1 MALLS
6 LAVQLRGILC
16 LSSVVAALLVTAC
29 GGEPARTH
37 GAGHHRFEAPEEWAK
52 RFDDP
57 ARDEWQ
63 RPDVVIAHLKLSSD
77 SKVADIGA
85 GTGYFAVRISPLVPV
100 GKVFAVDIEPSMVE
114 YTRERVK
121 KAGLINVSAVLGTTD
136 DPKLPEPVDVALL
149 VDTYHHIEGREA
161 YFMKLR
167 GSLAPGARL
176 VIVDYKVDE
185 AISGP
190 PMAMR
195 LSAPEVIDE
204 LEAAGYRLT
213 ARSEGALPRQYILL
227 FEALA
232 ASK

>member
-16 LSSVVAALLVTAC
+16 LSSVVAALLVSAC

-85 GTGYFAVRISPLVPV
+85 GTGYFAVRISPLVP
-100 GKVFAVDIEPSMVE
+100 VDIEPSMVE